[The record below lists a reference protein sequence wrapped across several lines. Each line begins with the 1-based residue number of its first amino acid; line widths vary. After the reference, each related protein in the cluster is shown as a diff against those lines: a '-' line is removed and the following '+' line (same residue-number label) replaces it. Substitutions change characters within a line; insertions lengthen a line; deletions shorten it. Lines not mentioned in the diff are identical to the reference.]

1 MGVQDSTGVFA
12 REDDTVLQV
21 LKDTLLR
28 KLAAAG
34 IREPALQDGTDL
46 LNVGLI
52 DSQGLL
58 DVVLEVEEKC
68 GRVFDPEHIDI
79 ENGVTIGKLAAAFV

>member
-1 MGVQDSTGVFA
+1 MQELTAASVQG
-12 REDDTVLQV
+12 DDTVLRI
-21 LKDTLLR
+21 LKDALLR
-28 KLAAAG
+28 KLGAAG
-34 IREPALQDGTDL
+34 IREPTLHEGTDL

-68 GRVFDPEHIDI
+68 GRAFDPEHLDI
-79 ENGVTIGKLAAAFV
+79 ESGVTLGKLAAAFV

>member
-1 MGVQDSTGVFA
+1 MGVQDSTGAFVQ
-12 REDDTVLQV
+12 EGDTVLQI

-34 IREPALQDGTDL
+34 IREPALQEGTDL

-68 GRVFDPEHIDI
+68 GRVFDPENIDI
-79 ENGVTIGKLAAAFV
+79 ESGVTIGKLAAAFV

>member
-1 MGVQDSTGVFA
+1 MQDSTGAFV
-12 REDDTVLQV
+12 RGDVTVLQI
-21 LKDTLLR
+21 LTDTLLR

-34 IREPALQDGTDL
+34 IREPALHEGTDL

-68 GRVFDPEHIDI
+68 GRVFDPEHIDF
-79 ENGVTIGKLAAAFV
+79 ESRVTIGKLASAFV